1 MRQLIAFE
9 NVSLDGYFTDAG
21 NSMSWAHRDSDDP
34 EWRAF
39 TAQNASGESQL
50 LFGRKTYEL
59 MVKYWPTP
67 DAKEKEPK
75 VAGGMNTL
83 PKLVFSRTLTRVS
96 WTNTKVV
103 KGDPAA
109 EVRALKNEPGP
120 VLVIMGSGSVVAQ
133 LAAAG
138 LIDEYQ
144 LVVTPVALGKG
155 RTLFEGLPKNMEMKL
170 THSRVFK
177 NGKVLLNY
185 APA

>member
-9 NVSLDGYFTDAG
+9 NVSLDGYFTDAS
-21 NSMSWAHRDSDDP
+21 NTMSWAHRDSDDP
-34 EWRAF
+34 EWKAF
-39 TAQNASGESQL
+39 TAGNASGESQL

-67 DAKEKEPK
+67 EAKEKEPK
-75 VAGGMNTL
+75 VAGGMNSL
-83 PKLVFSRTLTRVS
+83 PKLVFSRTLTSVP
-96 WTNTKVV
+96 WANTKVV
-103 KGDPAA
+103 KADPVA
-109 EVRALKNEPGP
+109 EVRKLKGEPGP

-144 LVVTPVALGKG
+144 LVVTPIALGKG
-155 RTLFEGLPKNMEMKL
+155 RTLFEGLPKNMDLKL

>member
-1 MRQLIAFE
+1 MRKLIAFE
-9 NVSLDGYFTDAG
+9 FVSLDGYFTDAR
-21 NSMSWAHRDSDDP
+21 NDMSWAHRDSDDS
-34 EWRAF
+34 EWKAF
-39 TAQNASGESQL
+39 TAENASGESQL

-59 MVKYWPTP
+59 MVKHWPTP
-67 DAKEKEPK
+67 EAKEKDPK
-75 VAGGMNTL
+75 VAEGMNTL
-83 PKLVFSRTLTRVS
+83 PKLVFSRTLTNVS

-109 EVRALKNEPGP
+109 EVRKLKNDPGP
-120 VLVIMGSGSVVAQ
+120 VLVIMGSGSIVAQ
-133 LAAAG
+133 LASAS

-155 RTLFEGLPKNMEMKL
+155 RTLFEGLPKTMNLKR

-177 NGKVLLNY
+177 NGKVLLQY